1 LLGVSRL
8 LVSRP
13 QEEIM
18 SRTILVTGATGTV
31 SRALID
37 ALKASR
43 AAVSLRALVR
53 NEARAGELRGGG
65 VETVVGD
72 LDESESLP
80 RAFEGVDELW
90 LLTAP
95 GPRAPENSMNALWA
109 ARQGGVKRV
118 VRMSAIGAAH
128 DAPTRNGRL
137 HALSD
142 QEVQASGLRWTL
154 LRPHFFMQ
162 NLLGFAAGIERD
174 GNLYFNLGQ
183 GRVGMVDVRDIAEV
197 AARVLLDDT
206 GRHDG
211 KIYTPTGPE
220 SLSLAD
226 VTAELGRATNRAVRY
241 VAVPDE
247 AMRSSLLG
255 FGVPPWIAGMTVEYG
270 RAYAAGWG
278 DFTTSHVADVLGRA
292 PRSFESFVREQ
303 WPRRA
308 A

>member
-1 LLGVSRL
+1 
-8 LVSRP
+8 
-13 QEEIM
+13 M

-31 SRALID
+31 SRALIE
-37 ALKASR
+37 ALKTSR
-43 AAVSLRALVR
+43 SSVSLRALVR

-109 ARQGGVKRV
+109 ARQAGVKRV

-183 GRVGMVDVRDIAEV
+183 GRVGLVDVRDIAEV

-226 VTAELGRATNRAVRY
+226 VTAELGRATNRAARY

-278 DFTTSHVADVLGRA
+278 DFTTTHVADVLGRA
-292 PRSFESFVREQ
+292 PRSFGSFAREQ

>member
-1 LLGVSRL
+1 
-8 LVSRP
+8 
-13 QEEIM
+13 M

-31 SRALID
+31 SRALIE
-37 ALKASR
+37 ALKTSR
-43 AAVSLRALVR
+43 SAVSLRALVR
-53 NEARAGELRGGG
+53 NEARAGELRGSG

-109 ARQGGVKRV
+109 ARQTGVKRV

-278 DFTTSHVADVLGRA
+278 DFTTTHVADVLGRA